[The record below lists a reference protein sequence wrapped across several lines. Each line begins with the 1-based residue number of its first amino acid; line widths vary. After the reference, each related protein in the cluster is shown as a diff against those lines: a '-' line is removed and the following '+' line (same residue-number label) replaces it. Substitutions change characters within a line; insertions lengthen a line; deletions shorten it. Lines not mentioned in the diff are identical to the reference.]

1 MVTLP
6 LVLLSIPAVCAG
18 WLIGSVVHGGY
29 FGPAIFVANA
39 HDWIPEM
46 AREYH
51 GVFGMM
57 LHGLTSLPFWLAIAG
72 VALAWY
78 LYILR
83 PEVPAVLR
91 AKFAPI
97 VTILERKYGLDD
109 FNQAVF
115 AGGAVR
121 LGNGLWKWGDRKLI
135 DGLLVNGSAN
145 LVGWVAGV
153 VRWFQTGFIYSY
165 AFSMIF
171 GVMVLLT
178 LFAFYV
184 HR

>member
-1 MVTLP
+1 MQFPINLN
-6 LVLLSIPAVCAG
+6 LVGRTVLVVGAG
-18 WLIGSVVHGGY
+18 RIATRKAQQLVPCGADITVIAPHVV
-29 FGPAIFVANA
+29 
-39 HDWIPEM
+39 PEM
-46 AREYH
+46 RD
-51 GVFGMM
+51 
-57 LHGLTSLPFWLAIAG
+57 LP
-72 VALAWY
+72 
-78 LYILR
+78 
-83 PEVPAVLR
+83 
-91 AKFAPI
+91 

-121 LGNGLWKWGDRKLI
+121 VGNGLWKWGDRKLI
-135 DGLLVNGSAN
+135 DGLLVNGTAG